1 MISADFCP
9 SFKAWICS
17 YVNLFSFPL
26 RNVKPFKGSK
36 DESFQKGGQFYSLNT
51 QINKGVKEADKA
63 LEMDRKDRLSLVV
76 ELLPSSDEEEE
87 EGEEENMDLDRKYHY
102 KICLL
107 IHANKSN
114 FNITIKKGKFG
125 FWCICY
131 VFIKSYLSHY

>member
-1 MISADFCP
+1 M
-9 SFKAWICS
+9 
-17 YVNLFSFPL
+17 
-26 RNVKPFKGSK
+26 KPFKGSK

-102 KICLL
+102 KICLV
-107 IHANKSN
+107 IHANKSI
-114 FNITIKKGKFG
+114 FNITIKKGNLAFD
-125 FWCICY
+125 
-131 VFIKSYLSHY
+131 VFVMYLLSHTYHIINFKGYTSQKNYEFNTSN